1 MEDANF
7 PEIFVSK
14 LSVFVCGQCNFQTSN
29 HSPRGGNFSSLDTQQ
44 VRLILL
50 TDRRAVI
57 YLVLDMAVVFQ
68 VPWKPFGSPELSK

>member
-14 LSVFVCGQCNFQTSN
+14 LSLVFVVSN
-29 HSPRGGNFSSLDTQQ
+29 AIFKQAITPPGGHFSSLDTQQ